1 MNIKIKDSS
10 FGVGSSHFSI
20 IKCIWNI
27 QAWELLYGS
36 EEYLNAD
43 LKYRIVIFLCF
54 LKTKQFLVC
63 IVHNNN

>member
-1 MNIKIKDSS
+1 MNIEIKDSS

-27 QAWELLYGS
+27 QAWELLYCS